1 MKAEMD
7 IGTDKKAFQI
17 NLDAKKYGT
26 FAEIGAGQE
35 VARRFFHVGG
45 AAGTVAKTMSAY
57 DMTFSDAIYG
67 PADRY
72 VSRNRLQ
79 TMLDHEYK
87 LLIERLDQ
95 KLGGVRTFFVFADTV
110 AARSF
115 KQHNESHGWL
125 GVRFQPEPRG
135 EPSQIII
142 HVRMLDESN
151 VDQQEALGIIGVNLL
166 FGAFYHPQPEKL
178 IASLQENLDPNR
190 MQIDL
195 IKFSGPAYAGV
206 DNRLMS
212 LQLVS
217 QGLTDAVIF
226 TADGGEMVQAAD
238 ILYKKS
244 ILVERGSFRPVT
256 YATNDMLNGARSVF
270 LKQSGTSDADLVVLM
285 EMTLENLLAEGQL
298 NHADFLARVDILGAL
313 GRTVII
319 SKFGEYFR
327 LASYLSRYTSRKIG
341 LVMGVP
347 SLLEIFDEKYYLALE
362 GGILEALGR
371 MFKSGLKLY
380 VYPMIDEQTGEL
392 VTAKKL
398 EVAPNL
404 RSLYRYLVEN
414 EFIQEI
420 TDYNP
425 EYLRIHPPETLAK
438 LQSGDAGLGT
448 NGAAGSDQNHQEPP
462 VLRLP
467 GGAGELAAVFCGFY
481 ALKTAG
487 SHRQKTGVVG
497 TLPAIWNAA
506 SWRGAEILSL
516 ASISASTSSKASC
529 SSERATTALS

>member
-67 PADRY
+67 TADRY
-72 VSRNRLQ
+72 VSRKRLH
-79 TMLDHEYK
+79 TMLDHEYS
-87 LLIERLDQ
+87 LLIERLDE
-95 KLGGVRTFFVFADTV
+95 KLGGVRNFFVFADTV

-115 KQHNESHGWL
+115 KQHNESQGWL
-125 GVRFQPEPRG
+125 GVRFQSETRG
-135 EPSQIII
+135 KPSEIII
-142 HVRMLDESN
+142 HVRMLDEGN
-151 VDQQEALGIIGVNLL
+151 TDQQEALGIIGVNLL
-166 FGAFYHPQPEKL
+166 FGAFYISQPEKL
-178 IASLQENLDPNR
+178 IASLQENLAPDR
-190 MQIDL
+190 IQVDL
-195 IKFSGPAYAGV
+195 IKFSGPAYVNV

-217 QGLTDAVIF
+217 QGLTDAVLF
-226 TADGGEMVQAAD
+226 TADGEMVQPAD

-244 ILVERGSFRPVT
+244 ILVERGNFRPVT
-256 YATNDMLNGARSVF
+256 YATNDMLNGARTAF
-270 LKQSGTSDADLVVLM
+270 LKQTGCSEEDLVVLM
-285 EMTLENLLAEGQL
+285 EMTLENLLSEGQL

-327 LASYLSRYTSRKIG
+327 LASYLSRYTKNKIG

-347 SLLEIFDEKYYLALE
+347 SLMEIFDEKYYLHLE

-380 VYPMIDEQTGEL
+380 VYPMIDDETGAL
-392 VTAKKL
+392 VTATKL
-398 EVAPNL
+398 EVAPHL
-404 RSLYRYLVEN
+404 RSLFRYLIEN

-420 TDYNP
+420 IEYNP
-425 EYLRIHPPETLAK
+425 DYLRIYPPDALAS
-438 LQSGDAGLGT
+438 LQSGNPAWE
-448 NGAAGSDQNHQEPP
+448 QMVPP
-462 VLRLP
+462 EVK
-467 GGAGELAAVFCGFY
+467 EII
-481 ALKTAG
+481 K
-487 SHRQKTGVVG
+487 SRQFFGYRV
-497 TLPAIWNAA
+497 PA
-506 SWRGAEILSL
+506 
-516 ASISASTSSKASC
+516 TK
-529 SSERATTALS
+529 

>member
-7 IGTDKKAFQI
+7 VGTNKKAFQI
-17 NLDAKKYGT
+17 NLDQKKYGT

-67 PADRY
+67 TADRY

-87 LLIERLDQ
+87 LLVERLDEKFGSQ
-95 KLGGVRTFFVFADTV
+95 RTFFVFADTV

-125 GVRFQPEPRG
+125 GVRFQTETRG

-142 HVRMLDESN
+142 HVRMLDEAN
-151 VDQQEALGIIGVNLL
+151 VDQQEALGVVGVNLL
-166 FGAFYHPQPEKL
+166 YGAFYYHQPEKL
-178 IASLQENLDPNR
+178 IASLQENLADNR
-190 MQIDL
+190 IQVDM
-195 IKFSGPAYAGV
+195 IKFSGPAYAKV

-217 QGLTDAVIF
+217 QGLTNAVMF
-226 TADGGEMVQAAD
+226 TANGDTVQAAEVF
-238 ILYKKS
+238 YKKA

-256 YATNDMLNGARSVF
+256 YATNDMLNGARGVF
-270 LKQSGTSDADLVVLM
+270 LKQCNYSEDELVVVM
-285 EMTLENLLAEGQL
+285 EMTLENLLSEGQL
-298 NHADFLARVDILGAL
+298 NHADFLARVDVLGAL
-313 GRTVII
+313 GRTVLI
-319 SKFGEYFR
+319 SKFGEYYR
-327 LASYLSRYTSRKIG
+327 LAAYLARYTNRMIG

-347 SLLEIFDEKYYLALE
+347 SLMEIFDEKYYLNLE

-380 VYPMIDEQTGEL
+380 VYPMIDEETGRL
-392 VTAKKL
+392 ITATQL
-398 EVAPNL
+398 DVAPNL
-404 RSLYRYLVEN
+404 RSLFRYLIEN

-420 TDYNP
+420 ADYNP
-425 EYLRIHPPETLAK
+425 EYLRSYPPEALRK
-438 LQSGDAGLGT
+438 LQSGDP
-448 NGAAGSDQNHQEPP
+448 SWEKMVPP
-462 VLRLP
+462 EVV
-467 GGAGELAAVFCGFY
+467 ELIKTRGFFGY
-481 ALKTAG
+481 
-487 SHRQKTGVVG
+487 RP
-497 TLPAIWNAA
+497 PA
-506 SWRGAEILSL
+506 
-516 ASISASTSSKASC
+516 
-529 SSERATTALS
+529 

>member
-1 MKAEMD
+1 MNAEMD
-7 IGTDKKAFQI
+7 LGTDKKAFQI

-79 TMLDHEYK
+79 TMLDHEYN
-87 LLIERLDQ
+87 LLIERLDE
-95 KLGGVRTFFVFADTV
+95 KLGNLRTFFVFADTV

-125 GVRFQPEPRG
+125 GVRFQEQPRG
-135 EPSQIII
+135 EPSEIII

-166 FGAFYHPQPEKL
+166 YGAFYHRQPEKL
-178 IASLQENLDPNR
+178 IASLQENLAADR
-190 MQIDL
+190 MQVDL

-206 DNRLMS
+206 DDRLMS

-226 TADGGEMVQAAD
+226 TADGEMVQPAD
-238 ILYKKS
+238 ILYKKA

-256 YATNDMLNGARSVF
+256 YATNDMLNGARTAF
-270 LKQSGTSDADLVVLM
+270 LKQSGHSEADLVVLM
-285 EMTLENLLAEGQL
+285 EMTLENLLSEGQL
-298 NHADFLARVDILGAL
+298 NHADFLARVDILGVL

-327 LASYLSRYTSRKIG
+327 LASYLSRYTNRMIG

-347 SLLEIFDEKYYLALE
+347 SLLEIFDEKYYLNLE

-371 MFKSGLKLY
+371 MFKSGLKLH
-380 VYPMIDEQTGEL
+380 VYPMIGEESGEL

-398 EVAPNL
+398 QVAPNL
-404 RSLYRYLVEN
+404 RSLFQYLIEN

-425 EYLRIHPPETLAK
+425 DYLRIHPPEALAK
-438 LQSGDAGLGT
+438 LQSGDPAWEGMV
-448 NGAAGSDQNHQEPP
+448 PP
-462 VLRLP
+462 EVARIIKDR
-467 GGAGELAAVFCGFY
+467 GFF
-481 ALKTAG
+481 G
-487 SHRQKTGVVG
+487 HRAE
-497 TLPAIWNAA
+497 PAI
-506 SWRGAEILSL
+506 
-516 ASISASTSSKASC
+516 
-529 SSERATTALS
+529 

>member
-1 MKAEMD
+1 MNAEMD
-7 IGTDKKAFQI
+7 VGTNKKAFQI

-45 AAGTVAKTMSAY
+45 ASGTIAKTMSAY

-67 PADRY
+67 TADRY

-87 LLIERLDQ
+87 LLLERLDE
-95 KLGGVRTFFVFADTV
+95 KLGNQRTFFVFADTV

-125 GVRFQPEPRG
+125 GVRFQMETRG

-142 HVRMLDESN
+142 HIRMLDESN

-166 FGAFYHPQPEKL
+166 YGAFYYHQPAKL
-178 IASLQENLDPNR
+178 IASLQENLAPDR
-190 MQIDL
+190 IQVDMIR
-195 IKFSGPAYAGV
+195 FSGPAFAEV

-217 QGLTDAVIF
+217 QGLTNAVMF
-226 TADGGEMVQAAD
+226 TADGETVQPAD
-238 ILYKKS
+238 ILYKKA

-256 YATNDMLNGARSVF
+256 YATNDMLNGARTAF
-270 LKQSGTSDADLVVLM
+270 LKQCGCAEKDLVVLM
-285 EMTLENLLAEGQL
+285 EMTLENLLSEGQL
-298 NHADFLARVDILGAL
+298 NHADFLARVDILGSL
-313 GRTVII
+313 GRTVMI

-327 LASYLSRYTSRKIG
+327 LASYLARYTNRMIG

-347 SLLEIFDEKYYLALE
+347 SLMEIFDEKYYLNLE

-380 VYPMIDEQTGEL
+380 VYPMIDEKTSEL
-392 VTAKKL
+392 LTATKL
-398 EVAPNL
+398 DVAPNL
-404 RSLYRYLVEN
+404 KSLFRYLIEN

-420 TDYNP
+420 TDYNV
-425 EYLRIHPPETLAK
+425 EYLRIHPPDALAK
-438 LQSGDAGLGT
+438 LQSGDTAWERMVPPEVSEMIKARRFFGY
-448 NGAAGSDQNHQEPP
+448 QE
-462 VLRLP
+462 
-467 GGAGELAAVFCGFY
+467 
-481 ALKTAG
+481 
-487 SHRQKTGVVG
+487 
-497 TLPAIWNAA
+497 
-506 SWRGAEILSL
+506 
-516 ASISASTSSKASC
+516 SKAV
-529 SSERATTALS
+529 AG